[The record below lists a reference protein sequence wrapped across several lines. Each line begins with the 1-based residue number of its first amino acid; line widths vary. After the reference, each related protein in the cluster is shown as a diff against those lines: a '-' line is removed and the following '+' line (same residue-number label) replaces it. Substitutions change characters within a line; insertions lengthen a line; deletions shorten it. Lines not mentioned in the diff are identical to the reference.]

1 MRKTLLLL
9 IILAILLAIPLVAS
23 SYVLGIFIMVF
34 FFALIGQGWNILC
47 GYTGHISLGHSLFVG
62 IGAYIST
69 CLYLSFGLTPWI
81 GMILGGSG
89 AFLVGILM
97 GYLGFRFGI
106 RGIYFVLLTIAFA
119 EISRLI
125 ALHMQFLG
133 SFSGLF
139 LDFQPSFYNM
149 QFRSNVPYYYVILG
163 LCIFSIVIVKALERS
178 KMGLYF
184 IAIRESEEAA
194 WSLGVN
200 IFRYKVYAVGISAF
214 VTALGG
220 TFYANYLFHL
230 HPNGIMGVGLSIELI
245 LCPLIG
251 GPGTAF
257 GPLIG
262 SFILTPLAEISR
274 AYFSKGGLEGLHLAI
289 YGFLTILVVL
299 FLPKG
304 VSFYLQRLVEGFLPG
319 NSSV

>member
-1 MRKTLLLL
+1 MKKILYLSITLG
-9 IILAILLAIPLVAS
+9 ILFAIPLVAS
-23 SYVLGIFIMVF
+23 PYILGILIMVF
-34 FFALIGQGWNILC
+34 FFALIGQGWNILS

-62 IGAYIST
+62 IGAYMST
-69 CLYLSFGLTPWI
+69 SLYLFLGVTPWI
-81 GMILGGSG
+81 GMIAGGVT
-89 AFLVGILM
+89 AFLVGIII

-106 RGIYFVLLTIAFA
+106 KGIYFVLLTIAFA

-125 ALHMQFLG
+125 ILHIRFLG
-133 SFSGLF
+133 SFSGIF

-149 QFRSNVPYYYVILG
+149 QFKSNIPYYYTILS
-163 LCIFSIVIVKALERS
+163 LCIFSIILAKVIEGS
-178 KMGLYF
+178 KLGLYF
-184 IAIRESEEAA
+184 VAIRESEDAA

-214 VTALGG
+214 ITALGG
-220 TFYANYLFHL
+220 TFYANYLFYL
-230 HPNGIMGVGLSIELI
+230 HPDSIMGVGLSIELI

-251 GPGTAF
+251 GPGTIF

-262 SFILTPLAEISR
+262 SFILVPLAEITR

-289 YGFLTILVVL
+289 YGLLTILVVL

-304 VSFYLQRLVEGFLPG
+304 VSYYLQRFIGRFL
-319 NSSV
+319 